1 MSIQDS
7 ICANN
12 MKLRRLKIEDGCP
25 KLSSEFRKC
34 PLKMNSLKWEQQE
47 DKEETHDETNQ
58 KICEL

>member
-1 MSIQDS
+1 MQL
-7 ICANN
+7 
-12 MKLRRLKIEDGCP
+12 KKLKIEDGCP